1 MLRRMEMF
9 NNLGALEI
17 FNTLSNFMKEI
28 ARVVSWEYLLYGGVA
43 LTVFVILLTYI
54 RIRNTYEMKLLKS
67 INKMNKYFAKN
78 PYINDDNI
86 VEVNE
91 RFKRVPHS
99 FRYAWQQFML
109 NRDKLPSD
117 YINSVTCLDQPLK
130 ASAHSNSA
138 TVCQMFTIIIAGF
151 ALFIGLAINYTFP
164 VGDVFEG
171 LFKISVTPAIILLL
185 GSLFVAFLRARFT
198 AITTDVYREFH
209 VFESH
214 INKACTT
221 MPQYIDYEVL
231 FTKKE
236 IKDGIP
242 ALQEYLEKRAL
253 QEQKEKEEA
262 SLNKNPLEK
271 FNFDDLGVENAL
283 LLERA
288 MSESEKYFNLK
299 RNLTEQ
305 ITSKEAEMY
314 NFQKNFDEVTKD
326 FERKA
331 QAVRESL
338 KQLNEQLNSTTVN
351 IEANYIKKRYKE
363 DQQKLQ
369 QLEKDYEIATIR
381 FNKQQSDMQAE
392 IDSFKKEI
400 ERRKADVEK
409 SMMAEGK
416 SYANK
421 IYGQINS
428 AVTEQNKPIMEE
440 QQNKINEFEQKI
452 ADIQKQLEDK
462 QVELNNTQTMLQTT
476 TQELHTKQSEI
487 EGIKN
492 LKEYLTSPEFKERVV
507 DGKKGTV
514 QSNYNDNEA
523 QELRRKAQMA
533 EEQLRLANERQ
544 KALEDQE
551 KQLLNKLKQLE
562 QNEKK
567 LTTANA
573 ELTKSRD
580 AMQKK
585 TSELDNL
592 NKRIAEE
599 NKNLI
604 SSQADLQNTI
614 AKTIENIDKK
624 PAPRRKTTLSD
635 LVESATKIEK
645 KNKK

>member
-1 MLRRMEMF
+1 MF

-43 LTVFVILLTYI
+43 LTLFVILLTYI
-54 RIRNTYEMKLLKS
+54 RIRNTYEMKLLQS
-67 INKMNKYFAKN
+67 VNKMNKYFAKN
-78 PYINDDNI
+78 PYINEDNI

-91 RFKRVPHS
+91 KFKRVPHS

-138 TVCQMFTIIIAGF
+138 TVCQIFTTIIAGL

-171 LFKISVTPAIILLL
+171 LFKICVTPAIILLV

-209 VFESH
+209 LFESH

-305 ITSKEAEMY
+305 ITSKESEMY

-428 AVTEQNKPIMEE
+428 AVTEQNKPVMEE
-440 QQNKINEFEQKI
+440 QENKIKEFEQKI

-476 TQELHTKQSEI
+476 SQELQTRQAEI

-492 LKEYLTSPEFKERVV
+492 LKEYLTSPEFKERVLE
-507 DGKKGTV
+507 GKKAKV
-514 QSNYNDNEA
+514 AFNDNDDET
-523 QELRRKAQMA
+523 QELRRKAQFA
-533 EEQLRLANERQ
+533 EEQLKLANERQ

-551 KQLLNKLKQLE
+551 KQLLIKLKELE
-562 QNEKK
+562 KNEQK

-573 ELTKSRD
+573 ELSKSRD
-580 AMQKK
+580 AMQKR
-585 TSELDNL
+585 TSELENL

-599 NKNLI
+599 NKNII